1 MMTGGSEQATIGGSA
16 TFSGVGVHTGK
27 KSSVVLKPAS
37 ANSGILFR
45 RSDLAGGNASDV
57 TIVAHPAA
65 VAGVQ
70 LGTRIENA
78 YGVSVSTIEHLMAA
92 LAICGID
99 NVIVD
104 VDGPELPIMDGSAA
118 PFVEE
123 IQATGVRQLNVMR
136 RPIKIDEPLEQRD
149 EERFIRIEPSDERLL
164 DVTIDFEDSMIG
176 RQSVSLNL
184 DDEAA
189 VVKRVA
195 PARTFCRLSDVE
207 AMRAAGYS
215 QGGSL
220 ANAIVVDADRMLN
233 EQGLR
238 DPEEFAL
245 HKALDLIGDLYLL
258 GAPLKGRITAFKPGH
273 DLNTKMA
280 RRLASAALG
289 YRGVNAAEA
298 VAQPAQMTA

>member
-1 MMTGGSEQATIGGSA
+1 MQATIGGSVSF
-16 TFSGVGVHTGK
+16 TGIGVHNGK
-27 KSSVVLKPAS
+27 KSHVVLRS
-37 ANSGILFR
+37 AKADAGIVFY
-45 RSDLAGGNASDV
+45 RSDLAHSGDASDA
-57 TIVAHPAA
+57 TILAHPTA
-65 VAGVQ
+65 VTGVQ

-78 YGVSVSTIEHLMAA
+78 LGVSVSTIEHLMAA
-92 LAICGID
+92 LAICEID

-104 VDGPELPIMDGSAA
+104 VNGPELPIMDGSAA

-123 IQATGVRQLNVMR
+123 IQAAGIRKLNTMR
-136 RPIKIDEPLEQRD
+136 RPIDIDETVEERD
-149 EERFIRIEPSDERLL
+149 GERFIRIEPAAERLL
-164 DVTIDFEDSMIG
+164 DVTIDFENTMIG

-184 DDEAA
+184 DDAAA
-189 VVKRVA
+189 VIKRVA

-207 AMRAAGYS
+207 AMRAAGFS

-273 DLNTKMA
+273 DLNTKMV
-280 RRLASAALG
+280 RRLASNGLG
-289 YRGVNAAEA
+289 YRDYEPAGTVLE
-298 VAQPAQMTA
+298 PAQLTA

>member
-1 MMTGGSEQATIGGSA
+1 MQATIGGSVSF
-16 TFSGVGVHTGK
+16 TGIGVHNGK
-27 KSSVVLKPAS
+27 KSRVVLKPAK
-37 ANSGILFR
+37 ADAGIIFH
-45 RSDLAGGNASDV
+45 RSDLAGSDDISDA
-57 TIVAHPAA
+57 TIHAHPTA
-65 VAGVQ
+65 VTCAQ

-78 YGVSVSTIEHLMAA
+78 FGVSVSTIEHLMAA
-92 LAICGID
+92 LAICEID
-99 NVIVD
+99 NVIVE
-104 VDGPELPIMDGSAA
+104 VSSPELPIMDGSAA

-123 IQATGVRQLNVMR
+123 IQAVGIHKLNATR
-136 RPIKIDEPLEQRD
+136 RPINIDEVVEESD
-149 EERFIRIEPSDERLL
+149 GERFIRIEPAAERVL
-164 DVTIDFEDSMIG
+164 DVTIDFEDAVIG

-184 DDEAA
+184 DDAAA
-189 VVKRVA
+189 VMKRVA

-207 AMRAAGYS
+207 AMRAAGFS

-258 GAPLKGRITAFKPGH
+258 GAPLNGRITAFKPGH

-280 RRLASAALG
+280 RRLASAGAG
-289 YRGVNAAEA
+289 YRAYEPAGTVP
-298 VAQPAQMTA
+298 VPAQLTA